1 MSHIA
6 KSVTDLRVVILGVHE
21 PSSEVINKKEK
32 VSYVIKGIPENLP
45 DNNLESTAIS
55 VLSDIDLPV
64 EPRDIET
71 CHRIDRF
78 TYFFFGIDKYENIF
92 LELVAI
98 KQGLSDNN
106 KLLII

>member
-1 MSHIA
+1 MHLVLVALPFLLLISHIA
-6 KSVTDLRVVILGVHE
+6 KSVTDLSVVILGVHE
-21 PSSEVINKKEK
+21 PSSSEVINKKEK

-45 DNNLESTAIS
+45 DNNLESTVIS

-78 TYFFFGIDKYENIF
+78 IFSLALTKKKIFFLN
-92 LELVAI
+92 
-98 KQGLSDNN
+98 
-106 KLLII
+106 